1 MENKPLVSI
10 CIPAYNGEHL
20 ITRALDSC
28 LKQTYQNL
36 EILVID
42 DCSKDNTIEVV
53 KEYQKR
59 SDKIRLIA
67 NEVNLG
73 ASKNFLKTFQEASG
87 VFVQHIGQD
96 DWLDENYIEE
106 KVRAF
111 DENPN
116 VAFVGNPMK
125 AYEKNEKDE
134 IVYTGQNFKKHGIQT
149 LEFILRKFYKEPG
162 WLGFSCM
169 MRKKDAVEQYLVSI
183 PNKFG
188 YEKFYEKAMAIDNIL
203 LLRILSLPQYNG
215 KYFYTTKTFYNTLSH
230 SEHYSK
236 DYGWMR
242 SGNISDWLKFA
253 HIDRVGYEFFLK
265 THPNKYL
272 FFYRF
277 HMGNYVLGNL
287 VFDFILGR
295 AREGFSFEMLKFFF
309 QDYSFVEKFL
319 VCLNVLPN
327 LFIRTFRWGLKKFNK
342 K

>member
-73 ASKNFLKTFQEASG
+73 ASKNLLKTFQEASG

-149 LEFILRKFYKEPG
+149 LEFILRK
-162 WLGFSCM
+162 
-169 MRKKDAVEQYLVSI
+169 
-183 PNKFG
+183 
-188 YEKFYEKAMAIDNIL
+188 
-203 LLRILSLPQYNG
+203 
-215 KYFYTTKTFYNTLSH
+215 T
-230 SEHYSK
+230 
-236 DYGWMR
+236 
-242 SGNISDWLKFA
+242 
-253 HIDRVGYEFFLK
+253 
-265 THPNKYL
+265 
-272 FFYRF
+272 
-277 HMGNYVLGNL
+277 
-287 VFDFILGR
+287 
-295 AREGFSFEMLKFFF
+295 
-309 QDYSFVEKFL
+309 
-319 VCLNVLPN
+319 
-327 LFIRTFRWGLKKFNK
+327 
-342 K
+342 